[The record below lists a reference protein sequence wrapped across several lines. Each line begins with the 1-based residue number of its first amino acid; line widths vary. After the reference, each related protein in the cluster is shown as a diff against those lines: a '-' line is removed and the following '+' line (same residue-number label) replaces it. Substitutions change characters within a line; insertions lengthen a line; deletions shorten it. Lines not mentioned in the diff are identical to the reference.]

1 LIYIPARQ
9 EPAILALNILQI
21 AINSALTGSVYALV
35 SIGLTLVYRILKFA
49 NFSHAEMVTSGAYI
63 GLALNHIAGQSLLV
77 CLAGGFGFAGV
88 LGVGSELL
96 VFRPLRRRGADRISL
111 MVASIGLGL
120 VIRHSIQ
127 QIWGSKFL
135 WYNLRTKVYSLKLG
149 GAEATLTSIH
159 VVMLLSSFVL
169 VSLVHIFLTR
179 TKLGKAM
186 RATSDS
192 PTLASACGIDVDRV
206 LIWVWFIGAGLAGI
220 GGVLRGADT
229 RLVPQIGWETLLSS
243 FAVVILGGI
252 GNFYGTILAAYILGF
267 AENVGVVILRALSLS
282 TGYRPAIAFIVLII
296 VLLVRP
302 RGIMGSE
309 RD

>member
-1 LIYIPARQ
+1 LP
-9 EPAILALNILQI
+9 LNLLQI
-21 AINSALTGSVYALV
+21 TVNSALTGSLYALV

-49 NFSHAEMVTSGAYI
+49 NFSHAEMVASGAYI
-63 GLALNHIAGQSLLV
+63 GLVFNHIAGQSLLIIMV
-77 CLAGGFGFAGV
+77 GGFAFAGAV
-88 LGVGSELL
+88 GVGSELL
-96 VFRPLRRRGADRISL
+96 VFRPLRRRGAEAISL

-120 VIRHSIQ
+120 VIRHCIQ
-127 QIWGSKFL
+127 QVWGSRFL
-135 WYNLRTKVYSLKLG
+135 WYDLKTKVYVLKIG
-149 GAEATLTSIH
+149 GARATLTSLH
-159 VVMLLSSFVL
+159 VVMLVSAVLL
-169 VSLVHIFLTR
+169 VSLVHIFLTKTR
-179 TKLGKAM
+179 LGKAM

-192 PTLASACGIDVDRV
+192 PVLASACGIDVDRV
-206 LIWVWFIGAGLAGI
+206 LIWVWFLGAGLAGI

-267 AENVGVVILRALSLS
+267 AENLGVVMLQSLSIS
-282 TGYRPAIAFIVLII
+282 TGYRSAIAFVVLIV

>member
-1 LIYIPARQ
+1 MP
-9 EPAILALNILQI
+9 LNVLQI
-21 AINSALTGSVYALV
+21 TLNSALTGSVYVLV

-49 NFSHAEMVTSGAYI
+49 NFSHAEMVASGAYI
-63 GLALNHIAGQSLLV
+63 GLALNHLARQNLYISM
-77 CLAGGFGFAGV
+77 AGGFAFAGV

-96 VFRPLRRRGADRISL
+96 VFRPLRRRGAERISL

-120 VIRHSIQ
+120 VMRHSIQ
-127 QIWGSKFL
+127 QVWGSKFL
-135 WYNLRTKVYSLKLG
+135 WYDLETDVYVLKLW
-149 GAEATLTSIH
+149 GAQATLTSIH
-159 VVMLLSSFVL
+159 VVMLVSAILL
-169 VSLVHIFLTR
+169 VSLVHVFLTKTR
-179 TKLGKAM
+179 LGKAM

-192 PTLASACGIDVDRV
+192 PVLASACGIDVDRV
-206 LIWVWFIGAGLAGI
+206 LIWVWFLGAGLAGI

-252 GNFYGTILAAYILGF
+252 GNFYGTILAAYMLGF
-267 AENVGVVILRALSLS
+267 AENLGVVVLQSLSIS
-282 TGYRPAIAFIVLII
+282 TGYRPAIAFIVLIV
-296 VLLVRP
+296 VLLMRP